1 MAIYMHK
8 ETFDIE
14 RGNISTLRT
23 ASENYFEVDELIA
36 LPIQTLNRKGY
47 ITEFCCSGHPFA
59 DMDDKF
65 LADLRKI
72 NTASANVALKSLGY
86 RSNIV
91 FKEGIAL
98 PSLPP
103 GFILFDYN
111 YQLEFV
117 RYTEYSEPFG
127 EGDLVEKMPETEY
140 WEKVAQDKRLSIHK
154 LYDDNDVYGFLRDNL
169 ETMELLYKWAL
180 ELPDFQG
187 LA

>member
-14 RGNISTLRT
+14 RSKPD
-23 ASENYFEVDELIA
+23 SYENYFEVDELIA
-36 LPIQTLNRKGY
+36 LPIQILNRKGY
-47 ITEFCCSGHPFA
+47 ITDFCCSGHPFA
-59 DMDDKF
+59 NMDDKF
-65 LADLRKI
+65 LTDLRRI
-72 NTASANVALKSLGY
+72 NTASANFALKGCLGY

-91 FKEGIAL
+91 FKDGISL

-127 EGDLVEKMPETEY
+127 EGDLVEKMPEAEY

-180 ELPDFQG
+180 ELPNFNG
-187 LA
+187 